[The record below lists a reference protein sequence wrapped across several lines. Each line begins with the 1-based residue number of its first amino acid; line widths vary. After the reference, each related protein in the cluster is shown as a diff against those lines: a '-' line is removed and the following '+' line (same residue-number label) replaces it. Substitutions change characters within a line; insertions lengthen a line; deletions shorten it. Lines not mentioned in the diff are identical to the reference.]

1 LAKYI
6 HLLVNGLG
14 LADGWARTSVLVGVV
29 LLRAD
34 WLLKEEKMSEVLC
47 AKN

>member
-1 LAKYI
+1 
-6 HLLVNGLG
+6 VNGLG
-14 LADGWARTSVLVGVV
+14 LADVIGVV